1 MSGGIISSV
10 NQGPR
15 CRGDGGGGGA
25 ACAPNI
31 FRITKS

>member
-15 CRGDGGGGGA
+15 CRGDEGGGV

>member
-15 CRGDGGGGGA
+15 CRGDGGGG